1 VNFVLKSN
9 CVNFEV
15 REMNNK
21 TKKGLIYTA
30 CTLAVLYVSFL
41 ASPLVVTPVIR
52 KYEGKIAEL
61 VKSSTGLDMALEKL
75 SFTASWNLRA
85 GVKAEKL
92 AIQIP
97 SNESNVLE
105 AENIGVNV
113 SLLPLLTKKIRLGNL
128 YAQTLNA
135 NIDIKKDGSLLA
147 LDYIPVTEEPVNESF
162 VLPLGLKLSNKLP
175 DISIKKY
182 NISAVDLI
190 TSKKYSLDGQ
200 NLNVSDFILDKKI
213 RVKTDGRIIFDGDTV
228 SEYDIKIFN
237 KIMPDMNLQEL
248 VFPETL
254 TVNDTSSPVNNNSNA
269 VFNIIPL
276 LQSVADNKL
285 HADLTTDIKTSG
297 TLKSPELNGSF
308 KIDNL
313 TVAVDGKQLPESYVS
328 LKFKGKK
335 TDIDSILFSSL
346 DDKEKTQIIG
356 SLKTGKKP
364 AVDITLRSN
373 AKFMNLIN
381 LADSIAKS
389 FEINDFDTLTASGGI
404 DADFNITS
412 DMKKVMSNGYL
423 KILPSKFAYGLY
435 NVSID
440 KITADINFDNGI
452 DIKKAGFSVLNHPL
466 SLTGTIGQDASTDL
480 MLTAD
485 KLSVKGLLAAAG
497 QAGLFKDN
505 DINGGIIS
513 MKALIKGK
521 LTELKPELTSILEN
535 LRIYNK
541 PSATNVD
548 LTKLSLK
555 ANYDGK
561 AISGDL
567 DLFGLT
573 AKNDSASVK
582 IPDTCVLLDNKD
594 IKINK
599 AYLMLNNSKID
610 VTGGVEDYTSE
621 KPVINISANGKIQSS
636 DIVSFLSKEFVSLI
650 SYKGKLPLNIDIT
663 GNSKVQNIVFN
674 MEADKDNYISLIDID
689 KLKNKKTKIKSNL
702 ELIGDTLNISQTGI
716 YEGNNLI
723 AKAGG
728 GISKLYSVPVLNIEL
743 SVPEQI
749 SFPIWGVK
757 NSNITASGS
766 AVLGGTI
773 SNPEMKGS
781 ISASD
786 ISMKD
791 MDFAITELSA
801 DLSGDILNGN
811 ASVKTFKSGGITA
824 SDLSGKFS
832 LKDYNLFTLKD
843 ITGKAFDG
851 NVKGKLSY
859 DIAAAKTALDFHG
872 EKLDASAAIYGASG
886 IKDAMT
892 GSLDFDAK
900 LAMQG
905 LTDVDIIKSLKGNV
919 DFDIADGRFV
929 NIGRLENLVAAQNIT
944 SNSILKAAISEL
956 STFSTIQEA
965 DKFKSVA
972 GQISLAGGIA
982 NLSKIVVSGPSMS
995 YYVTGTYNILPNT
1008 ANLIILGRLDAK
1020 IVSVLGVVGDLSVDK
1035 LLSSIPKLGS
1045 LTSTIWKN
1053 LTSDPKNDDVSKIPA
1068 LSSGSTSYKDF
1079 KVAYSGTV
1087 GAASS
1092 VKYFKWLSSTVETK
1106 SDISVK
1112 QDLKNV
1118 KNTVKENVKSKVD
1131 TAKSDAETIKTNVN
1145 NVVQTQ
1151 KNKAEAVKKSVAQTK
1166 ENLSNT
1172 KNDVK
1177 QVNDN
1182 LKKLL
1187 NNAVKKTT
1195 TKPAATTE
1203 SSAVSGASSSQSA
1216 STTTSTT
1223 TSTATSSTTSSG
1235 ASAGTTGTDAST
1247 SGSAQ

>member
-1 VNFVLKSN
+1 
-9 CVNFEV
+9 
-15 REMNNK
+15 MNNK
-21 TKKGLIYTA
+21 TKKGLIYTV
-30 CTLAVLYVSFL
+30 CTLVVLYVLFL

-52 KYEGKIAEL
+52 KYEGKITEL
-61 VKSSTGLDMALEKL
+61 AKSATGLDMTLNKL

-85 GVKAEKL
+85 GVKADKL
-92 AIQIP
+92 SIQIP
-97 SNESNVLE
+97 SNESKVLE
-105 AENIGVNV
+105 AENIGANV
-113 SLLPLLTKKIRLGNL
+113 ALLPLLTRKIRLGNI
-128 YAQTLNA
+128 YAKTLNA
-135 NIDIKKDGSLLA
+135 DIDIKKDGSLLA
-147 LDYIPVTEEPVNESF
+147 LDYIPVNEEAVKEPF
-162 VLPLGLKLSNKLP
+162 VLPLGLKLSNRLP
-175 DISIKKY
+175 DISVKKY
-182 NISAVDLI
+182 NIAAVDLI
-190 TSKKYSLDGQ
+190 TSKKYALDGQ
-200 NLNVSDFILDKKI
+200 NLKISDFVLDKKI
-213 RVKTDGRIIFDGDTV
+213 KIKTDGKIILDGDTV

-254 TVNDTSSPVNNNSNA
+254 TVNDTGTSVKNNTNTP
-269 VFNIIPL
+269 FNIIPL

-297 TLKSPELNGSF
+297 TLKSPDLKGLL
-308 KIDNL
+308 KVDNL
-313 TVAVDGKQLPESYVS
+313 TVAVDDKQLPESYIS
-328 LKFKGKK
+328 LKFKGNK
-335 TDIDSILFSSL
+335 TDIDSIMFSSL
-346 DDKEKTQIIG
+346 DEKEKTQIIG
-356 SLKTGKKP
+356 SFKTGKKP
-364 AVDITLRSN
+364 SIDMTLRSN

-389 FEINDFDTLTASGGI
+389 FEINDFDTLTATGGI

-423 KILPSKFAYGLY
+423 KILPSKISYGLY
-435 NVSID
+435 NVAID

-480 MLTAD
+480 TLTAD

-505 DINGGIIS
+505 DFNGGVIS
-513 MKALIKGK
+513 LKALIKGK
-521 LTELKPELTSILEN
+521 LTGLKPELTSILEN
-535 LRIYNK
+535 LKIYNK

-555 ANYDGK
+555 AVYDGK
-561 AISGDL
+561 AISGDV

-573 AKNDSASVK
+573 AKNGSTSVK

-610 VTGGVEDYTSE
+610 VTGGVEDYTSD
-621 KPVINISANGKIQSS
+621 KPVINILANGKIESS
-636 DIVSFLSKEFVSLI
+636 DIASLLPKEFVSLI

-663 GNSKVQNIVFN
+663 GNSKVQNIVFS
-674 MEADKDNYISLIDID
+674 MSADKDNYISLIDID

-728 GISKLYSVPVLNIEL
+728 GISKLYSEPKLNIEL

-773 SNPEMKGS
+773 NNPEMKGS

-791 MDFAITELSA
+791 MDFAITGLSA

-811 ASVKTFKSGGITA
+811 ASVKTLKSGGITA

-832 LKDYNLFTLKD
+832 LKDYNLFTLND

-859 DIAAAKTALDFHG
+859 DIADAKTALDFHG
-872 EKLDASAAIYGASG
+872 ESLNASNAIYGASG

-919 DFDIADGRFV
+919 DFDIKDGRFV
-929 NIGRLENLVAAQNIT
+929 SIGRLENLVAAQNIT
-944 SNSILKAAISEL
+944 SNSILKAAISGL
-956 STFSTIQEA
+956 STLSTIQEA
-965 DKFKSVA
+965 DNFKSVT
-972 GQISLAGGIA
+972 GEMSLAGGTA

-1020 IVSVLGVVGDLSVDK
+1020 IVSMLGVVGDLSVDK

-1053 LTSDPKNDDVSKIPA
+1053 LTSDSKNDDVSKIPA
-1068 LSSGSTSYKDF
+1068 LSGGSTSYKDF

-1092 VKYFKWLSSTVETK
+1092 VKYFKWLSSTIETK
-1106 SDISVK
+1106 SDISIK

-1118 KNTVKENVKSKVD
+1118 KNAVKENVKTKVD

-1151 KNKAEAVKKSVAQTK
+1151 KNKAEAVKKSVNQTK

-1182 LKKLL
+1182 LKNLL

-1203 SSAVSGASSSQSA
+1203 SSSSGTSSAAQSA
-1216 STTTSTT
+1216 AT
-1223 TSTATSSTTSSG
+1223 TSTATSTTATTSSTTSSG
-1235 ASAGTTGTDAST
+1235 ASAGTTGTEAST